1 MSSKDERATSDF
13 QTDALDS
20 VPINQGQ
27 SKTKKRRKR
36 KASKQNPNINQ
47 ALKKINIEQFISSDH
62 SNDINSYSGQISE
75 KNFSPA
81 YDYNQDF
88 KMISNE
94 YDFTIEE
101 LFEEMV
107 CKVGDYFQDSI
118 NDLIDNFCYDL
129 LYILDDNSYME
140 ETVDNFCDEL
150 MDELKSFFKKV
161 TEKDIPI
168 TNFEEEDADSIF
180 EPFSDPFFEVFL
192 DAHDFSEEPP
202 KTTYN
207 NLRKLRSKIQSIS
220 RETRKK
226 LENSHLNLTT
236 QLAQIDEIQNLIDR
250 ISIQNKSYLNHLTEL
265 GQQNYKYLCQSKL
278 LEAEIESISIKS
290 NFFTTT
296 SNIVKKDFDNYTNDD
311 VKTNIEILEKEV
323 QSLLDDQNS
332 FKKELFEKHSQLKK
346 YRNNSNET
354 YKDFVFINGIIHS
367 NLDKYISLSSFNSD
381 VESLKN
387 DNLEP
392 KSVQLRSFEA
402 SSFLDFKLKCQ
413 KSRMDKEKFLE
424 ESQIF
429 IESIKDDNLFY
440 SRI

>member
-1 MSSKDERATSDF
+1 M
-13 QTDALDS
+13 
-20 VPINQGQ
+20 
-27 SKTKKRRKR
+27 
-36 KASKQNPNINQ
+36 
-47 ALKKINIEQFISSDH
+47 
-62 SNDINSYSGQISE
+62 
-75 KNFSPA
+75 
-81 YDYNQDF
+81 
-88 KMISNE
+88 
-94 YDFTIEE
+94 
-101 LFEEMV
+101 
-107 CKVGDYFQDSI
+107 
-118 NDLIDNFCYDL
+118 
-129 LYILDDNSYME
+129 
-140 ETVDNFCDEL
+140 
-150 MDELKSFFKKV
+150 
-161 TEKDIPI
+161 
-168 TNFEEEDADSIF
+168 
-180 EPFSDPFFEVFL
+180 
-192 DAHDFSEEPP
+192 
-202 KTTYN
+202 
-207 NLRKLRSKIQSIS
+207 RKLRSKIQSIS

-290 NFFTTT
+290 NFLTTT